1 MPLVILTCGISKF
14 QGRKVTRNRQSTIDT
29 IMEHGQAMRLEELK
43 KKQQD
48 LKEKMYQLTEMMT
61 SLIKERRIVEGPNFQ
76 KELVEEKGDNQ
87 KMGHPGWSKLIS
99 HYAEIKPF
107 VRRLVSPELNSKA
120 NPIDPVDVLNLNHL
134 SRQGKF
140 IKGPNEQPK

>member
-61 SLIKERRIVEGPNFQ
+61 SLIKEKRIVEGPNLQ
-76 KELVEEKGDNQ
+76 EGSVHEKSDNQ
-87 KMGHPGWSKLIS
+87 KVGHPGRFKLIS
-99 HYAEIKPF
+99 FRAQIKPF
-107 VRRLVSPELNSKA
+107 VRQIVNPELNSGA
-120 NPIDPVDVLNLNHL
+120 NITDSIAVSNLAHL
-134 SRQGKF
+134 FG
-140 IKGPNEQPK
+140 